1 MKNLGI
7 AVFASLV
14 VFSQGVFGH
23 EFNWTNLMLAS
34 AKLQPAFDYEANVD
48 SYMYIYRNDVWD
60 RYRNDEFELQD
71 KRDETQEIMKSR
83 IDSFDIG
90 EAFVIN
96 TSFDF
101 GEYDFSNGIFPV
113 ESIGESAY
121 FSESRYNSKSFP
133 STYRVFFDNPEMIGD
148 LKMNKELA
156 KSFLNSRKSSYGSVD
171 RSINAKMEF
180 VIIETKTNP
189 RDLVAQLTKVTFY
202 KDRNRTGVLETFE
215 SN

>member
-1 MKNLGI
+1 MKKLSI
-7 AVFASLV
+7 AVLASLF
-14 VFSQGVFGH
+14 VFSHGALGH
-23 EFNWTNLMLAS
+23 EFNWTNLMLTS

-83 IDSFDIG
+83 IASFDVG
-90 EAFVIN
+90 ESFVIN
-96 TSFDF
+96 TSFNF
-101 GEYDFSNGIFPV
+101 GEYDFSNEMFPV

-121 FSESRYNSKSFP
+121 FNQRRYNSKSFP
-133 STYRVFFDNPEMIGD
+133 STYRVFFDNPGMIGD
-148 LKMNKELA
+148 LKMNKEQA

-171 RSINAKMEF
+171 RSINVKMEF

-189 RDLVAQLTKVTFY
+189 KDLVAQFTKVTFY
-202 KDRNRTGVLETFE
+202 KDSNRTGVLETFK